1 MPDHHPEDVAA
12 PRRRALKPLAAA
24 CSLTLAPL
32 AALSPAH
39 AADAFPAK
47 PITLVAP
54 FAAGGSTDML
64 ARVVAKALAAELGQ
78 SVIVEN
84 KGGAGGTIG
93 AAYVARAAAD
103 GYTLLL
109 SNVTLTS
116 APALYKNMSY
126 DFSKDMSAISLL
138 GQVPCVLEINKDLPV
153 KDGKAFLDYLR
164 ANDGKLYY
172 GSSGVGAAL
181 HMATASFLSA
191 AGLSAIHVPY
201 KGTGPMMVDLI
212 AGNVQFAIDTSG
224 SASAQVRGGNVRGVA
239 VTSRERD
246 PAWPGVPTLR
256 ELGVPFEMTIWYG
269 ISAPAGVPEPVR
281 RKLHAA
287 IEKATRTDE
296 VRTAYQSMGMQ
307 VDTRGGKEFE
317 QVIAEDTARWI
328 TLVKDAGINPS

>member
-1 MPDHHPEDVAA
+1 MMHFFEPDTVSPA
-12 PRRRALKPLAAA
+12 RRRGLK
-24 CSLTLAPL
+24 TLAVAGVL
-32 AALSPAH
+32 AALPLALPGKAA
-39 AADAFPAK
+39 AADFPSK
-47 PITLVAP
+47 PVSLVAP

-64 ARVVAKALAAELGQ
+64 ARVIAKALSAELGQ
-78 SVIVEN
+78 QVIVEN

-93 AAYVARAAAD
+93 AAYVARAPAD

-116 APALYKNMSY
+116 APALYKSLPY
-126 DFSKDMSAISLL
+126 DFSRDMSAISLL

-153 KDGKAFLDYLR
+153 KDGKEFLEYLR

-181 HMATASFLSA
+181 HLATQSFLNA
-191 AGLSAIHVPY
+191 AGMKAIHVPY

-224 SASAQVRGGNVRGVA
+224 SASAQVRGGKVRGVA

-246 PAWPGVPTLR
+246 PAWPELPTLR

-269 ISAPAGVPEPVR
+269 ISAPAGVPEPI
-281 RKLHAA
+281 RKALHTA
-287 IEKATRTDE
+287 IEKATQTDE
-296 VRTAYQSMGMQ
+296 VRAAYKSMGMQ
-307 VDTRGGKEFE
+307 LDTRGGNEFE
-317 QVIAEDTARWI
+317 RVIAEDTGRWI
-328 TLVKDAGINPS
+328 KLVKDAGIEPI